1 METHKSLKPSSCSD
15 DASLVAAPRA
25 THMHGLSPAQIA
37 EITDLLGSSSL
48 RNLNPGAQGLVLED
62 RGIAA
67 GASDRDDR
75 LG

>member
-1 METHKSLKPSSCSD
+1 
-15 DASLVAAPRA
+15 
-25 THMHGLSPAQIA
+25 MHGLSPAQIA